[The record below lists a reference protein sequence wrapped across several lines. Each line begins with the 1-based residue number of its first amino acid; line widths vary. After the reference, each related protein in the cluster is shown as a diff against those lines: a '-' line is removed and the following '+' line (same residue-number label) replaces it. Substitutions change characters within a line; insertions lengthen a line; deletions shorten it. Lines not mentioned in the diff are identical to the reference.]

1 MEFVNEIY
9 EFIMYLIN
17 TLKGLIGFIKG
28 DEEQTTV
35 VVDTDVTEK
44 V

>member
-1 MEFVNEIY
+1 MDFVNQIY
-9 EFIMYLIN
+9 DFIMYLVN

-28 DEEQTTV
+28 EEEPTTV